1 MLLPDWAVSV
11 FVAAFMAVMAVA
23 WWGIKWV
30 ANRISQDIGEVG
42 KKVERTET
50 ELGKKVERMEGA
62 LKHVDS
68 RLWYVEGVLTHGRA
82 APTRARTEPPP
93 LPGDSGADEI

>member
-11 FVAAFMAVMAVA
+11 FVAAFMAVVGVA

-30 ANRISQDIGEVG
+30 AGRISSDIHEVG
-42 KKVERTET
+42 KKVERTDT
-50 ELGKKVERMEGA
+50 ELGKKVERVENA

-68 RLWYVEGVLTHGRA
+68 RLWFVEGLLTPGNRSY
-82 APTRARTEPPP
+82 PRPRTEPPP
-93 LPGDSGADEI
+93 DTGAPGSGAL